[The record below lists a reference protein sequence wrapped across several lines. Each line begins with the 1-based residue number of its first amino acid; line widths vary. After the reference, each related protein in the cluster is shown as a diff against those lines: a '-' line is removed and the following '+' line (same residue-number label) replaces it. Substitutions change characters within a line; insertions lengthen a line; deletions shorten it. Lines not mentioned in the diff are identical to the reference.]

1 MLNEELLEAIIRY
14 KRNSGKNPHVLKLN
28 PTYFRNILEELN
40 YPEWI
45 IKKKMSEMKKSIF
58 GVPVE
63 LTDAVEKF
71 EL

>member
-1 MLNEELLEAIIRY
+1 MLNEELLEVIIKY
-14 KRNSGKNPHVLKLN
+14 KRNTGRNPDMLKLN

-40 YPEWI
+40 YPHWI
-45 IKKKMSEMKKSIF
+45 IKKENDRNEKSIF

-63 LTDAVEKF
+63 VTDTVEKF

>member
-1 MLNEELLEAIIRY
+1 MLNEELLEVIIKY
-14 KRNSGKNPHVLKLN
+14 KRNTGRNPDMLKLN
-28 PTYFRNILEELN
+28 PTCFRNILEELN
-40 YPEWI
+40 YPQWI
-45 IKKKMSEMKKSIF
+45 IKKKMTEMKKSIF

>member
-14 KRNSGKNPHVLKLN
+14 KRNSGKNPDVLKLN

-63 LTDAVEKF
+63 LTEAVEKF

>member
-1 MLNEELLEAIIRY
+1 MLNEELLEVIIRY
-14 KRNSGKNPHVLKLN
+14 KRNTGRNPDVLKLN

-40 YPEWI
+40 YPQWI
-45 IKKKMSEMKKSIF
+45 IKKKMTEMKKSIF
-58 GVPVE
+58 GVSVE

>member
-1 MLNEELLEAIIRY
+1 MLNEELLEAIIKYRRSTG
-14 KRNSGKNPHVLKLN
+14 RNPDMLKLN
-28 PTYFRNILEELN
+28 SIYFRNILEELN

-45 IKKKMSEMKKSIF
+45 IKKKMAEMKKSIF

-63 LTDAVEKF
+63 LTDAVGKF

>member
-1 MLNEELLEAIIRY
+1 MLNEELLEVIIRY
-14 KRNSGKNPHVLKLN
+14 KRNTGKNPDVLKLN
-28 PTYFRNILEELN
+28 TTYFRNILEELN
-40 YPEWI
+40 YPKWI
-45 IKKKMSEMKKSIF
+45 IKKKMTEMKKSIF

>member
-1 MLNEELLEAIIRY
+1 MLNEELLEVIIKY
-14 KRNSGKNPHVLKLN
+14 KRNTGRNPDMLKLN
-28 PTYFRNILEELN
+28 PIYYRNMLEELN

-45 IKKKMSEMKKSIF
+45 IKKKMTEMKKSIF

>member
-1 MLNEELLEAIIRY
+1 MLNEELLEVIIKY
-14 KRNSGKNPHVLKLN
+14 KRNTGRNPDMLKLN
-28 PTYFRNILEELN
+28 PNYFRNTLEELN
-40 YPEWI
+40 YPHWI
-45 IKKKMSEMKKSIF
+45 IKKKMTEMKKSIF

>member
-1 MLNEELLEAIIRY
+1 G
-14 KRNSGKNPHVLKLN
+14 RNPDVLKLN

-40 YPEWI
+40 YPQWI
-45 IKKKMSEMKKSIF
+45 IKKKMTEMKKSIF
-58 GVPVE
+58 GVSVE

>member
-1 MLNEELLEAIIRY
+1 M
-14 KRNSGKNPHVLKLN
+14 LKLN
-28 PTYFRNILEELN
+28 PTYFRTILEELN

-45 IKKKMSEMKKSIF
+45 IKKKMTEMKKSIF

-63 LTDAVEKF
+63 VTDAVEKF

>member
-1 MLNEELLEAIIRY
+1 MLNEELLEVIIKY
-14 KRNSGKNPHVLKLN
+14 KRNTGRNPYMLKLN

-40 YPEWI
+40 YPQWI
-45 IKKKMSEMKKSIF
+45 IKKKMTEMKKSIF

-63 LTDAVEKF
+63 LTGAVEKF

>member
-1 MLNEELLEAIIRY
+1 MLNEELLEVIIKY
-14 KRNSGKNPHVLKLN
+14 KRNTGRNPDMLKLN
-28 PTYFRNILEELN
+28 QTYFRNILEDLN
-40 YPEWI
+40 YPHWI
-45 IKKKMSEMKKSIF
+45 IKKKMTEMKKSIF

>member
-1 MLNEELLEAIIRY
+1 MLNEELLEVIIRY
-14 KRNSGKNPHVLKLN
+14 KRNTGRNPDVLKLN

-40 YPEWI
+40 YPQWI
-45 IKKKMSEMKKSIF
+45 IKKKMTEMKKSIF

>member
-1 MLNEELLEAIIRY
+1 MLNEELLEVIIRY
-14 KRNSGKNPHVLKLN
+14 KRNTGKNPDVLKLN

-45 IKKKMSEMKKSIF
+45 IKKKMTEMKKSIF

>member
-1 MLNEELLEAIIRY
+1 MLNEELLEVIIKY
-14 KRNSGKNPHVLKLN
+14 KRNTGRNPDMLKLN
-28 PTYFRNILEELN
+28 PTYFRTILEELN

-45 IKKKMSEMKKSIF
+45 IKKKMTEMKKSIF

-63 LTDAVEKF
+63 VTDAVEKF

>member
-1 MLNEELLEAIIRY
+1 MLNEELLEVIIRY
-14 KRNSGKNPHVLKLN
+14 KRNTGKNPDVLKLN

-40 YPEWI
+40 YPKWI
-45 IKKKMSEMKKSIF
+45 IKKKMTEMKKSIF

-63 LTDAVEKF
+63 LTDAVGKF